1 MKFTVNNLPTKR
13 SIVLIAALLFT
24 TIKLFAQKEVE
35 YINPPLISSD
45 YYTIEIKE
53 IFATSESFKF
63 DLVIENK
70 SSDKVLLIDPSKIL
84 IYFNDVA
91 YSPVKSGL
99 VAKITSKEDPVIMI
113 APKSKK
119 KEGITVEGNANFR
132 LDAVKIVIPNMSYN
146 GSLQPA
152 PTLPAYSVSALP
164 KVVDPAI
171 GDINISELELKKQK
185 WTAKLDIIRNS
196 TSEIVLVDLT
206 KIKGISKTG
215 AQLPTT
221 AKSPLGIN
229 KYDFNDDK
237 IALKPGVDYK
247 ILLSIDDLDGSLSEI
262 SLAGVFERYSIAEL
276 TIAPIIVRKV
286 GSDVTKTE
294 SPKSTSQ
301 PIQQSTP
308 VQQTT
313 PVTQSTPVQQ
323 SAPVTQSTPVQ
334 QSAPVSSNS
343 PCAPFFGNPNV
354 GKVKVN
360 FYNNDGYC
368 FEVLSPGSSY
378 TNGLTNNATIYFNYG
393 KANIII
399 KMNGSVII
407 EEEIKNTQTMQSVSY
422 MIKEKKGVWSLDRQ
436 AMEISPEAQARM
448 DQMQADSDEW
458 HEKNKK
464 ESEEWHAEQSK
475 KHQEL
480 VKESEKDDEEE
491 VSSSTKS
498 TSNSGNGAGTS
509 GSGSGNTKISGS
521 GSTTFTITYK
531 GTPVCNTAISFIQG
545 GSTVTSGTTNDN
557 GEFKSDFNGVIGVA
571 FTLKGQRN
579 NTTWEIKDFYALP
592 NNDPKIGLRLE
603 DFEKQMDEMSK
614 MVGEEDS
621 EMGAIMGGVTKV
633 ASVAAW
639 GVTDGCK

>member
-1 MKFTVNNLPTKR
+1 MKFTVNNLPTRR
-13 SIVLIAALLFT
+13 SITLIVALLFT
-24 TIKLFAQKEVE
+24 TIRLLAQKEVE

-53 IFATSESFKF
+53 ILATSESFKF

-70 SSDKVLLIDPSKIL
+70 SSDKVLLLDPSKIS

-91 YSPVKSGL
+91 YYPVKSGL

-119 KEGITVEGNANFR
+119 KEGITVEGNANFK
-132 LDAVKIVIPNMSYN
+132 LEAVKIVIPNISYN
-146 GSLQPA
+146 NTLQPA
-152 PTLPAYSVSALP
+152 PTLPAYTVSALP

-171 GDINISELELKKQK
+171 GDINITELELKKQK
-185 WTAKLDIIRNS
+185 WTAKLDIIRNT

-215 AQLPTT
+215 AELPTT

-229 KYDFNDDK
+229 KYDFNNEK
-237 IALKPGVDYK
+237 IALKPSADYK
-247 ILLSIDDLDGSLSEI
+247 ISLSIDDLDGSMSEI

-276 TIAPIIVRKV
+276 TIAPIVVRRV
-286 GSDVTKTE
+286 GSDVAKTE
-294 SPKSTSQ
+294 TPKTT
-301 PIQQSTP
+301 PPP
-308 VQQTT
+308 VQQNTQVQQSA
-313 PVTQSTPVQQ
+313 PVTQSTPVTQ

-334 QSAPVSSNS
+334 QSAPVTSGSQ
-343 PCAPFFGNPNV
+343 CAPFFGNPNV

-399 KMNGSVII
+399 KMNGAII
-407 EEEIKNTQTMQSVSY
+407 IQEEIKNTQTMQSVSY
-422 MIKEKKGVWSLDRQ
+422 MIKEKKGEWSLDRQ
-436 AMEISPEAQARM
+436 ALEVTPEAQARM
-448 DQMQADSDEW
+448 DQMQADSKAW
-458 HEKNKK
+458 HEENKK
-464 ESEEWHAEQSK
+464 ESEEWHAEQSA
-475 KHQEL
+475 KHQKL
-480 VKESEKDDEEE
+480 VEENEKDDEEE
-491 VSSSTKS
+491 VKSSG
-498 TSNSGNGAGTS
+498 TSSGSGGGTS
-509 GSGSGNTKISGS
+509 GGGSGNTNVSGS

-531 GTPVCNTAISFIQG
+531 GTPVCNTDISFIQG
-545 GSTVTSGTTNDN
+545 GSRVAGGTTNDN

-571 FTLKGQRN
+571 FTVKGQRG

-592 NNDPKIGLRLE
+592 NNDPQIGLRLE

-614 MVGEEDS
+614 MAGEQDS
-621 EMGAIMGGVTKV
+621 EMGAIMGGFTAAV
-633 ASVAAW
+633 SVAGW